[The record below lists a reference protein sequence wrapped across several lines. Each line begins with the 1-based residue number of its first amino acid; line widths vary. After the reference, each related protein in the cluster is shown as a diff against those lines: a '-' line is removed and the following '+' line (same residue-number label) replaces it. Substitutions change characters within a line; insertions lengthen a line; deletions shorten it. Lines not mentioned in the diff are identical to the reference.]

1 MPKKIL
7 IVDDEIYV
15 QALLKQVLEDF
26 ADVGV
31 GLLVAGGGP
40 EAWDMIQAERPDLI
54 ILDLMLPGI
63 SGYEICQRIKSDP
76 DLSGIHIIILTAR
89 GQVADRRR
97 GIELGADEYITKPF
111 DPKDL
116 VERTAAALDISV

>member
-26 ADVGV
+26 ANAGV
-31 GLLVAGGGP
+31 ELLVASEGQ
-40 EAWDMIQAERPDLI
+40 EAWDVVQAEKPDLI
-54 ILDLMLPGI
+54 ILDLMLPRM
-63 SGYEICQRIKSDP
+63 SGYEICQRIKSNP
-76 DLSGIHIIILTAR
+76 DLSGIYIIMLTAR

-97 GIELGADEYITKPF
+97 GIEMGANEYITKPF
-111 DPKDL
+111 DPRTL
-116 VERTAAALDISV
+116 VQRTAAALDVSV